1 LPKNKA
7 LSQYKAPAISSTAG
21 YSAAVPGSLTAS
33 EIEGIRDEA
42 TKKHLKSFSSTPV
55 TARQNAEAYLLVKKA
70 VLHS

>member
-7 LSQYKAPAISSTAG
+7 LPRYKVPAISSTAG
-21 YSAAVPGSLTAS
+21 YSATVPGGLTAS

-42 TKKHLKSFSSTPV
+42 TKKHLKSFSSKPAI
-55 TARQNAEAYLLVKKA
+55 ARQNAEAYLLVKKA